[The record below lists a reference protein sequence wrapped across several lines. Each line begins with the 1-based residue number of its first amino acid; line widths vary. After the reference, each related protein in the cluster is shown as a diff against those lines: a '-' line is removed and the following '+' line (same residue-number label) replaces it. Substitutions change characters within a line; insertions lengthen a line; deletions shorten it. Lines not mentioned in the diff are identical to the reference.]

1 MSPNS
6 ISETLANGLTE
17 LGLDLNEVQQSKLL
31 DYLDLLLKWNRVYN
45 LTAINNH
52 QSGVVRHLLDSL
64 AIAPYIDGE
73 RLLDVGSGGGLPG
86 IPLAITYPE
95 KQFTLLDSNSKKSR
109 FLVQAKGEL
118 RLNNLN
124 VVHSRI
130 EAFRVE
136 RPFDI
141 ILSRA
146 FASLKDIMILTG
158 SLLNEGGRVMA
169 MKGRLDEA
177 ELTAIPVGYRLEK
190 RIELSVP
197 GLQQEQRHLLVVCR
211 DNSGVEVEVY

>member
-1 MSPNS
+1 ML
-6 ISETLANGLTE
+6 SETLAEGIKE
-17 LGLDLNEVQQSKLL
+17 LGIELSEEQQSRLL

-45 LTAINNH
+45 LTAITDH

-95 KQFTLLDSNSKKSR
+95 KEFTLLDSNSKKTR

-118 RLNNLN
+118 GLENLN

-130 EAFRVE
+130 EEYRPE
-136 RPFDI
+136 RPFDM

-146 FASLKDIMILTG
+146 FASLKDIITLTG
-158 SLLNEGGRVMA
+158 RLLDEGGRVMA
-169 MKGRLDEA
+169 MKGQIDVNELA
-177 ELTAIPVGYRLEK
+177 EIPQGYRIDK
-190 RIELSVP
+190 RIEIAVP
-197 GLQQEQRHLLVVCR
+197 GLQQEQRHLLVISR
-211 DNSGVEVEVY
+211 DNSDI